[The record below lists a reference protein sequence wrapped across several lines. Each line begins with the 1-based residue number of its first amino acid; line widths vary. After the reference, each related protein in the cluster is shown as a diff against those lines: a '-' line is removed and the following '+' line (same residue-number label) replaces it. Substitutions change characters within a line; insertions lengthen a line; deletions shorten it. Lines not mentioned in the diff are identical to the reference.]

1 MIGVVNFPSWDP
13 PLQSTLECLA
23 AAPATQFTPVPTFFR
38 CFCRVVIFVSRS
50 RFGSRLPLIKQP
62 SNSGVHG
69 KPQAA
74 RDQQMGREEGTPVSE
89 DAQWV

>member
-13 PLQSTLECLA
+13 PLQSTLECPTGC
-23 AAPATQFTPVPTFFR
+23 PATQSTCSK

-50 RFGSRLPLIKQP
+50 RFGRFGSRLPLIKQP

-74 RDQQMGREEGTPVSE
+74 RDQQMGREEGRPVSE

>member
-1 MIGVVNFPSWDP
+1 MGLNTEHVLPSV
-13 PLQSTLECLA
+13 
-23 AAPATQFTPVPTFFR
+23 APALASVLWY
-38 CFCRVVIFVSRS
+38 
-50 RFGSRLPLIKQP
+50 RLPLIKQP